1 MSDGPSTWN
10 HRITIAWFPTCLTC
24 RSCSQALLC
33 DYTLRQVSDLAE
45 RTFARLRYSLG
56 GDRPSQT
63 AHQAV
68 SPRRG

>member
-24 RSCSQALLC
+24 RSCSQAPLC

-45 RTFARLRYSLG
+45 GTFARLRYSLG

-63 AHQAV
+63 ARQAV